1 VPSKKAKGG
10 ITSSIASSITSDTR
24 SLKAR
29 QFREK
34 LTRVT
39 SPVVPGKPTQAKQS
53 NRWTP

>member
-1 VPSKKAKGG
+1 MASKKAKSL
-10 ITSSIASSITSDTR
+10 ITSSVTSPVT
-24 SLKAR
+24 SLMAR

-39 SPVVPGKPTQAKQS
+39 SPVVAGKPTQAAQA